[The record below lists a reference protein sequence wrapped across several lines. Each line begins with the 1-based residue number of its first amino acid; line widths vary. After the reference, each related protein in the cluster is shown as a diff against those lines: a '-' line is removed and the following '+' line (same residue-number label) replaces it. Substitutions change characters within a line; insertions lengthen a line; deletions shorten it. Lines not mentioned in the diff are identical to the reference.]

1 MIGVL
6 RESENNVL
14 SFLAEIA
21 YMLILKELGSN
32 AQYHHNLRT
41 S

>member
-21 YMLILKELGSN
+21 YGLILQELEPN
-32 AQYHHNLRT
+32 TQYCHNSCTR
-41 S
+41 